1 MEKLSHWVQILSG
14 IVLIVGVVLVLIQM
28 EQTERLT
35 RAQIT
40 SDWFIQRAAQ
50 SGTSAGENPMYVY
63 AKLCNPETRISE
75 GDAAVLHA
83 LFLQRFFMGLQ
94 GRVVSEVAGYGDAF
108 WKSQLQSNM
117 ALVVSTPQGREWFES
132 VVTDTEVLEIIRK
145 SPFYGADCDTADSPL
160 AVLKRADDTFKAA
173 RP

>member
-1 MEKLSHWVQILSG
+1 
-14 IVLIVGVVLVLIQM
+14 
-28 EQTERLT
+28 
-35 RAQIT
+35 
-40 SDWFIQRAAQ
+40 
-50 SGTSAGENPMYVY
+50 MYVY
-63 AKLCNPETRISE
+63 AKLCNPETRILD

-94 GRVVSEVAGYGDAF
+94 GQVVSEVAEYDDQF
-108 WKSQLQSNM
+108 WKRQLQSNM
-117 ALVVSTPQGREWFES
+117 ALVISTPQGREWFEN
-132 VVTDTEVLEIIRK
+132 VVTDSEILEIVRE